1 MQLFSAFPRL
11 INRSLNLEIMDLEK
25 SLDDI
30 YFRLEKYI
38 KKVGRT
44 AGKPLLTVYYVL
56 KADSTP
62 DEEKSKIKLA
72 LIAVLFPV
80 SLSDFI
86 GHLLWLG
93 KGAAAVY
100 AYDLVRKYITPFIE
114 MQVEAKLD
122 EWFNEGVTEIKS
134 EGL

>member
-44 AGKPLLTVYYVL
+44 AGKP
-56 KADSTP
+56 
-62 DEEKSKIKLA
+62 
-72 LIAVLFPV
+72 
-80 SLSDFI
+80 
-86 GHLLWLG
+86 
-93 KGAAAVY
+93 
-100 AYDLVRKYITPFIE
+100 RC
-114 MQVEAKLD
+114 
-122 EWFNEGVTEIKS
+122 
-134 EGL
+134 

>member
-1 MQLFSAFPRL
+1 MQLFPAFPRL
-11 INRSLNLEIMDLEK
+11 IDRSLNLVIMDLEK

-86 GHLLWLG
+86 GQLLWFG